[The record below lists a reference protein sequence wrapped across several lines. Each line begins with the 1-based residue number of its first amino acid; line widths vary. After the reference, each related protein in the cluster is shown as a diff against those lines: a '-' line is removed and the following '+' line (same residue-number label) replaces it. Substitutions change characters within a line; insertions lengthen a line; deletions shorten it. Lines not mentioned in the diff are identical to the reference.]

1 MHNNDDP
8 LPHATTAVDPRALE
22 DRHLACPHLA
32 VGHAPAITTCVVHRG
47 RSCRV
52 ETDVFTNERKTP
64 SDRPRPRP
72 SPNPHPHADTTPDRP
87 SPPRPIPF
95 SHTVVP
101 SFMVLP
107 GLDRPQHLTTTNACE
122 IRVSRAATTGLVPRQ
137 IRYYHLLP
145 TFTTHADRMNF
156 RRPPKPR
163 CHRTYVFLPT
173 FLNTPR
179 LTTIVTRI
187 HLNSH
192 QGPDQLPHA
201 CLRSGT

>member
-52 ETDVFTNERKTP
+52 ETDVFTNERNTP

-87 SPPRPIPF
+87 SYHHHAP
-95 SHTVVP
+95 SHFHTQLFRASWFFRAWTDP
-101 SFMVLP
+101 NTLP
-107 GLDRPQHLTTTNACE
+107 QRMHVRFAFPG
-122 IRVSRAATTGLVPRQ
+122 PRQ
-137 IRYYHLLP
+137 PASCLAKLGTIICSPHLRHMP
-145 TFTTHADRMNF
+145 T
-156 RRPPKPR
+156 
-163 CHRTYVFLPT
+163 
-173 FLNTPR
+173 
-179 LTTIVTRI
+179 
-187 HLNSH
+187 
-192 QGPDQLPHA
+192 G
-201 CLRSGT
+201 